1 MSGINETRFPV
12 QFESCDC
19 KCVLNESVHNSK
31 KNHDECRCECKEL
44 NDWGTCKNKYVWN
57 PKKYNCKCNKACKI
71 DEYLDIKVCSREK
84 RLFCKLALECEN
96 EILNTAE
103 TSLDD
108 KEVTCKK

>member
-1 MSGINETRFPV
+1 MKLDF
-12 QFESCDC
+12 QFN
-19 KCVLNESVHNSK
+19 LNYMTVNVDWIKAYIIKK